1 MIWKTAEQEVE
12 IPENYVR
19 PHHEL
24 LIRETSE
31 WD

>member
-19 PHHEL
+19 PHPEL
-24 LIRETSE
+24 LIRER
-31 WD
+31 D